1 MKAHLKLLSKD
12 IKKNYSAYLLV
23 LPVILFYAYF
33 SYVPMYGAVIAFK
46 DYSPALG
53 IVKSPFVGLEHFRN
67 FFSSVYFL
75 RVLKNTI
82 NISLTGLLFGFP
94 APIILALLISELT
107 KKWFARTVQTITYL
121 PHFISLVVIC
131 GMISQFTT
139 TGGIIQNIYA
149 AVTGNTISMLND
161 PKLFVPIYVV
171 SGIWQ
176 EVGWGSIIYLAA
188 LSAVDH
194 ELYEAATIDG
204 AGRLKQIFAIT
215 LPSIMPTIVTLFI
228 LRLGSALN
236 VGHEKI
242 ILLYNPM
249 TYETSDVISSF
260 VYRAGLQ
267 SFKYDYATAVGL
279 FNSVINFAIVL
290 SANYMS
296 KKINNTSLW

>member
-1 MKAHLKLLSKD
+1 LKAHLKLLSKD